1 MKTRILTLE
10 GIGKLPATEFG
21 LLPNST
27 IEFRYLLNDGEYPGF
42 DEQWREMS
50 QSEQCEHLRLGG
62 RIAEWLKLMEKR
74 GSMR

>member
-21 LLPNST
+21 LLPNGT
-27 IEFRYLLNDGEYPGF
+27 IEFRYLLDDGEYLSF

-50 QSEQCEHLRLGG
+50 QSERREHLHFGG
-62 RIAEWLKLMEKR
+62 RITEWLKLMEQK
-74 GSMR
+74 GNQ